1 MKNLAEYTAL
11 PENELESI
19 SGGATISP
27 KIRGEWVVGSVGFAT
42 EFAVA
47 YYYEHRKEKK
57 RYGK

>member
-11 PENELESI
+11 PENE
-19 SGGATISP
+19 
-27 KIRGEWVVGSVGFAT
+27 T